1 MAGLN
6 GRCSGTS
13 CRLFVPDRNGP
24 APTHAADRA
33 AWKENAMTQSL
44 QKWFWILLVPALGG
58 LGGVWFLR
66 LRGTFEA
73 GHPTGNAAWAAA
85 LFILAV
91 ITACAVPIVGRAC
104 FVHRMRH
111 RRQVSEAEFYRFQR
125 RQVLVVMATPYIA
138 LAAYALAVPGFYL
151 TGIQLAMLYALYYHF
166 PSRRRIGFDRR
177 IFRVR

>member
-1 MAGLN
+1 M
-6 GRCSGTS
+6 
-13 CRLFVPDRNGP
+13 
-24 APTHAADRA
+24 
-33 AWKENAMTQSL
+33 
-44 QKWFWILLVPALGG
+44 LLAPALVG

-66 LRGTFEA
+66 LRGTFEPGLPA
-73 GHPTGNAAWAAA
+73 GNAAWAAA

-91 ITACAVPIVGRAC
+91 VTAGAVPIICRAY
-104 FVHRMRH
+104 FVHRVRH
-111 RRQVSEAEFYRFQR
+111 RRQVSEDEFYRFQR

-166 PSRRRIGFDRR
+166 PSRRRVGFDRR